1 MATLLNKE
9 ITRET
14 TIKVEDREIQIT
26 LTEDQKISMKLKGMK
41 SGTVTIDIGDLYK
54 QLIQKEEVKN
64 EKELSDGMLV
74 SLHDIRH
81 RSNVKGFDYSAT
93 SSFKLLLS
101 AYNSAIKKNIPI
113 TVGNCFSSDY
123 FYNPLTDLID
133 YLDKMQI
140 LCIEMEAAGL
150 FGVAAEYNANALA
163 ILTISD
169 EIRTHKSIS
178 AEERQTK
185 LNNMIEIALNME
197 NI

>member
-26 LTEDQKISMKLKGMK
+26 LTENQKISMKLKGMK

-81 RSNVKGFDYSAT
+81 RSNVKGFDYSV
-93 SSFKLLLS
+93 SSKLDSL
-101 AYNSAIKKNIPI
+101 
-113 TVGNCFSSDY
+113 FH
-123 FYNPLTDLID
+123 
-133 YLDKMQI
+133 
-140 LCIEMEAAGL
+140 EM
-150 FGVAAEYNANALA
+150 
-163 ILTISD
+163 IQ
-169 EIRTHKSIS
+169 
-178 AEERQTK
+178 ER
-185 LNNMIEIALNME
+185 NV
-197 NI
+197 